1 MVAFAAGRNVVLQIC
16 EDEGKRERDSE
27 HAKSQALA
35 EYKWEQK
42 TAYKG
47 RILSTSAKL
56 LAYRLFNDTTGQ
68 AIRVMERETRTRHL
82 IKDFR
87 ADPVDLLWANHAPLL
102 AVLDTKGSVY
112 GKKKYEFL

>member
-1 MVAFAAGRNVVLQIC
+1 MIGFAAGRNVVLQVSD
-16 EDEGKRERDSE
+16 DEGKRERDS
-27 HAKSQALA
+27 ANANTQPLA
-35 EYKWEQK
+35 EYKWDQK

-47 RILSTSAKL
+47 RIISTGAKL

-87 ADPVDLLWANHAPLL
+87 SDPVDLLWANHAPLL

-112 GKKKYEFL
+112 G